1 MAEEP
6 VEIELRLDQNV
17 VDEAGKAS
25 QGINDLSEASAKM
38 RQDFEKNIAA
48 QKKEIGELTA
58 EVARLKAQLAA
69 PVNTGDSK
77 LIADKE
83 KLTQTIAELEKKLK
97 QAEVAYNSLIN
108 KSQSTN
114 KVTDKAVGSFNNLNF
129 SIQQVARELPVLAMS
144 PQMFIMAIS
153 NNLPI
158 LQDQLKKTR
167 IQNEALKASGQ
178 SIVPVWRQVLS
189 SLISWQTA
197 LVAGIT
203 LLTVYGKDIVDWV
216 KRTLDLAGS
225 IRMTTKEIKEMKE
238 ELAKNMG
245 FELGKLNSLF
255 DQLRDAE
262 KGTYNYY
269 KAKKDIISQFGTYL
283 QGLDDEKRALE
294 DVEGAYRALTESIR
308 DQARQ
313 KALNRVYE
321 EQGEQ
326 VQKIEVDQFTKIRE
340 QFIGKLGKDAG
351 ETLFQ
356 SLRRELQSGA
366 LSEGMKRLVE
376 GFTVS
381 GTTAF
386 TTNSGQIIES
396 AYEYNNVA
404 DAIDKVVL
412 AHQAYNA
419 KIKEAESILGAISGG
434 NSPRIKSLIQEQE
447 LLLAQAKLM
456 PESTEAEID
465 AKNKKIKDIEEEIKR
480 LKTLGIVSE
489 KELDKQV
496 RDKEKA
502 ANDLLKIQTRME
514 QEIAAASIA
523 AMKEGINKQIAE
535 ARAAYDKRRDT
546 IAEKLREIEELE
558 KTTGMPATGQRNLL
572 ANLLEAETARFE
584 AEKEALRAAAQQEV
598 DSIFSDV
605 NQRFTSQLQNQLNG
619 IDGYYEG
626 QLKLLRENV
635 TDMKALQKMTTDM
648 EAMRAREMTIAR
660 REFALQTLSFEEEI
674 ALKRQEISNRELTWE
689 SDKQKKL
696 LEIQIDFALKR
707 LMALND
713 IKLSGGDAEEE
724 IARLRAEIERLNKLL
739 NQTNGN
745 KLREIA
751 DVIAKS
757 VRQIGS
763 ELSSLPGKIGEI
775 GKALTGLADNADNI
789 VTIFD
794 KNTSDTDIIS
804 AGVNGLANLFGMVA
818 GQLAENKELQE
829 QWNEKIRE
837 AAHQAALARIELQAY
852 QEGNIFGVENPYARA
867 IAGANEY
874 AEAIN
879 ELNKSASILAQ
890 GQVQV
895 GTTKKVSGANVAK
908 GVGSGAAVG
917 AAVGSFIPVVGTAV
931 GAVVGGILGGITGL
945 FAKKSVPVFESLAK
959 KYGKIFD
966 SETYE
971 LNPQILQDYAL
982 LDDATKKLVDNW
994 QEMREKA
1001 LEAEKQMRD
1010 TFKDLAGDIGSQL
1023 SDALVSAFRNNDLT
1037 TALNQFE
1044 DGVAKVIENIIAQMV
1059 FAAFFQDMLKELEDG
1074 MMASFKEGGD
1084 GSIIDDLLKFTEQ
1097 YAAAIPGFNEA
1108 LQAWKDD
1115 MESRGINVFGPDSA
1129 RSAAPKG
1136 IAQANQDSVDELNGR
1151 ITNIQQMIYDI
1162 RGNGSQSLEINN
1174 ELLSHQ
1180 RMIKSQ
1186 LDTIAE
1192 NSQHLKRLVT
1202 IENSLTDINL
1212 KGVKIKQ

>member
-1 MAEEP
+1 MKMKEEP

-17 VDEAGKAS
+17 VDESDKAS
-25 QGINDLSEASAKM
+25 QGISDLSEASAKM

-48 QKKEIGELTA
+48 QKKEISELTA

-97 QAEVAYNSLIN
+97 QAEVAYNSLLN

-114 KVTDKAVGSFNNLNF
+114 KVTDKAAGSFNNLNF

-203 LLTVYGKDIVDWV
+203 ILTVYGKDIFDWV

-245 FELGKLNSLF
+245 SELGKLNSLF

-294 DVEGAYRALTESIR
+294 DVEGAYRSLTESIR

-321 EQGEQ
+321 EQGENY
-326 VQKIEVDQFTKIRE
+326 QKTEIEQLSKIRE
-340 QFIGKLGKDAG
+340 EFIGKLGKDAG

-356 SLRRELQSGA
+356 SLRRELQSGS

-376 GFTVS
+376 GFTIS

-386 TTNSGQIIES
+386 TTNSGQLIES

-404 DAIDKVVL
+404 DAIGKVFL
-412 AHQAYNA
+412 AQQAYNS
-419 KIKEAESILGAISGG
+419 KVKEAESILGSISGG

-456 PESTEAEID
+456 PESTETEID
-465 AKNKKIKDIEEEIKR
+465 AKNKKIKAIEDEIKR
-480 LKTLGIVSE
+480 LKTLGVVNE

-496 RDKEKA
+496 REQEKA
-502 ANDLLKIQTRME
+502 ADELIKIKTRLE
-514 QEIAAASIA
+514 QDIAAASIA
-523 AMKEGINKQIAE
+523 AMKEGVNKQIAE

-546 IAEKLREIEELE
+546 IAEKLREIEQLE
-558 KTTGMPATGQRNLL
+558 KTTGVPATGQRNLL
-572 ANLLEAETARFE
+572 ANLLKAETDKFE

-598 DSIFSDV
+598 DSIFADV

-619 IDGYYEG
+619 IDAYYDG

-635 TDMKALQKMTTDM
+635 TDMKALQKMTADM
-648 EAMRAREMTIAR
+648 ESMRAREMTIAR
-660 REFALQTLSFEEEI
+660 REFALQTLAFEEEI

-713 IKLSGGDAEEE
+713 IKLSGGDVEED
-724 IARLRAEIERLNKLL
+724 IAKLRAEIERLNKLL
-739 NQTNGN
+739 NNTDGT
-745 KLREIA
+745 KLREISEMLA
-751 DVIAKS
+751 GSLRK
-757 VRQIGS
+757 IGA
-763 ELSSLPGKIGEI
+763 ELGSLPGKIGEI
-775 GKALTGLADNADNI
+775 GKALGGLADNADNI
-789 VTIFD
+789 AAAFD
-794 KNTSDTDIIS
+794 GTLSEKDAIT
-804 AGVNGLANLFGMVA
+804 AGVDALANLFSMVA
-818 GQLAENKELQE
+818 GQIVENKELQE

-852 QEGNIFGVENPYARA
+852 QGGNIFGIENPYAKA
-867 IAGANEY
+867 IAGANVY
-874 AEAIN
+874 SAAMK
-879 ELNKSASILAQ
+879 ELQQSSSALAQ

-895 GTTKKVSGANVAK
+895 GTTKQVSGENVLR
-908 GVGSGAAVG
+908 
-917 AAVGSFIPVVGTAV
+917 GTLQ
-931 GAVVGGILGGITGL
+931 GGGLLGFITGL
-945 FAKKSVPVFESLAK
+945 FSKKEVPVFESLGK

-966 SETYE
+966 PTTFE
-971 LNPQILQDYAL
+971 LNPKILEDYAL

-994 QEMREKA
+994 QEIATKA
-1001 LEAEKQMRD
+1001 KEAEQQMRD
-1010 TFKDLAGDIGSQL
+1010 TFKDLAGDIGNQL
-1023 SDALVSAFRNNDLT
+1023 SDALVNAFRNNDIT
-1037 TALNQFE
+1037 TAMNQFE
-1044 DGVAKVIENIIAQMV
+1044 DGVGRMIENIIAQMV
-1059 FAAFFQDMLKELEDG
+1059 FFKIFGSIFDEVEQRMKD
-1074 MMASFKEGGD
+1074 SFKDDGD
-1084 GSIIDDLLKFTEQ
+1084 GDIVDDIMWVIAQ
-1097 YAAAIPGFNEA
+1097 IPGKTDEYNSILQEA
-1108 LQAWKDD
+1108 KDAAKRD
-1115 MESRGINVFGPDSA
+1115 YGIDIFEPDSN

-1136 IAQANQDSVDELNGR
+1136 IAQASQDTVDELNGR

-1162 RGNGSQSLEINN
+1162 RGNGSQNLAINN

-1192 NSQHLKRLVT
+1192 NSHHLKRLVT

-1212 KGVKIKQ
+1212 KGVKIKS